1 MDHLPDHWLL
11 DSLFDGVL
19 LLDHDCQVLEINRA
33 AEELLRLPRAQAQGK
48 LVSEQIAALPAEWL
62 RICRE
67 VREGGE
73 AQPLPPAGI
82 APAEAEARI
91 FEGAAHPSPSGAVAL
106 IFREVTECAEAE
118 ETLRLRDRAMAASTN
133 GIILTD
139 ASDPTNPIIY
149 VNPAFE
155 QISGYSREEVIG
167 RNCRFLQGEDRDQP
181 EIQQLRS
188 AIREGRACDVVL
200 RNYRKD
206 GSLFWN
212 DLRVAPVLDEQGRI
226 THFVGIQQDVTERR
240 QAEEELVQR
249 NEELKSARDQLQ
261 VRNLELADATRAK
274 DRFMATMSHEMRTP
288 LNAILGYVELL
299 EMGISGEL
307 NEMQRF
313 QIERIRTTG
322 RQLLDLVNDV
332 LDLTRADVARLDLE
346 LRPINLAA
354 VLEET
359 LILIEPQTTAKG
371 IELRVERI
379 DECPLV
385 VADLRRL
392 RQVLTNMLSNAVK
405 FTERGSI
412 LIRCESEA
420 DERVLVSVTDTGIGI
435 AAEDLPHIF
444 SEFYQ
449 VDSGLTREHGG
460 TGLGLAITQRL
471 MRLMDGEV
479 SVASEPGVGST
490 FTLAL
495 RRAADAP
502 EPLADANRTVEAPAP
517 RPGTSAPEPAP
528 AEKPRVVVFGES
540 RETLERLASEL
551 EPSVQVVGTTD
562 AGEVADV
569 VLRESAALV
578 VLDVACHN
586 GIGWEA
592 AHALRENP
600 QFDGIAVLL
609 LPCLPPP
616 NAGGLPG
623 ALDLGLVAVVPKPLS
638 AARLR
643 REVEIA
649 AGSNHP
655 GETAGIGGW
664 LVGEEGASPCEVLV
678 VDDDPDARRI
688 AARVLERAGAR
699 VRMAADG
706 ESGLAEM
713 RIQRPDVAVLDLMM
727 PVLDGFGVLAAMR
740 ADPALRDIPVV
751 VLTAKDLSEDERRFL
766 ARTAERVLQ
775 KGEHRLSDVA
785 SLILRATVAPRG
797 DAAAD
802 EASA

>member
-19 LLDHDCQVLEINRA
+19 LLGGDCRVLEINRA
-33 AEELLRLPRAQAQGK
+33 AEELLRLPHSEARGK
-48 LVSEQIAALPAEWL
+48 IVGEELSAPPAEWI
-62 RICRE
+62 RVCRRVME
-67 VREGGE
+67 TGE
-73 AQPLPPAGI
+73 AQPLPQAGI
-82 APAEAEARI
+82 APAEAEVRI
-91 FEGAAHPSPSGAVAL
+91 FEGEAHPSPTGGVAM
-106 IFREVTECAEAE
+106 IFREVTAREEAE
-118 ETLRLRDRAMAASTN
+118 ETLRLRDRAMAASSN

-139 ASDPTNPIIY
+139 ATQPGNPIIY

-155 QISGYSREEVIG
+155 QITGYTAQEVIG

-181 EIQQLRS
+181 EIHQLRA

-206 GSLFWN
+206 GTLFWN
-212 DLRVAPVLDEQGRI
+212 DLHIAPVLDEEGRI

-249 NEELKSARDQLQ
+249 NAELKSARDQLQ
-261 VRNLELADATRAK
+261 GRNLELADATRAK

-299 EMGISGEL
+299 EMGISGAL
-307 NEMQRF
+307 SEMQRF
-313 QIERIRTTG
+313 QIERIRATG

-354 VLEET
+354 AIEET
-359 LILIEPQTTAKG
+359 LILVEPQTSAKG
-371 IELRVERI
+371 IELQVEQL
-379 DECPLV
+379 EQCPLV
-385 VADLRRL
+385 IADLRRL
-392 RQVLTNMLSNAVK
+392 RQVLTNLLSNAVK
-405 FTERGSI
+405 FTDSGSI
-412 LIRCESEA
+412 LIRCETQGE
-420 DERVLVSVTDTGIGI
+420 EGVLVSVTDTGIGI
-435 AAEDLPHIF
+435 AAEELPQIF

-460 TGLGLAITQRL
+460 TGLGLAIARRLARL
-471 MRLMDGEV
+471 MGGEV
-479 SVASEPGVGST
+479 SATSEPGVGST

-495 RRAADAP
+495 RRAADLP
-502 EPLADANRTVEAPAP
+502 EEDPDAGSPKEAP
-517 RPGTSAPEPAP
+517 TSTSDVPTPKPAG
-528 AEKPRVVVFGES
+528 KPVVVVFGES
-540 RETLERLASEL
+540 MATLDRLASEL
-551 EPSVQVVGTTD
+551 QPNVRVVGTTD
-562 AGEVADV
+562 VGEVSEVA
-569 VLRESAALV
+569 LRESAALV

-600 QFDGIAVLL
+600 RFDGIAVLL
-609 LPCLPPP
+609 LPCLPSPSD
-616 NAGGLPG
+616 GRLPG

-638 AARLR
+638 ATRLR
-643 REVEIA
+643 HEVQLA

-655 GETAGIGGW
+655 GGTGGIGGW
-664 LVGEEGASPCEVLV
+664 LTREEGATPCDVLV
-678 VDDDPDARRI
+678 VGDDPDARRI

-699 VRMAADG
+699 VRMAPDG
-706 ESGLAEM
+706 ESGLTEM
-713 RIQRPDVAVLDLMM
+713 RRQRPDVAVLDLMM

-751 VLTAKDLSEDERRFL
+751 VLTAKDLSDDERRFL

-785 SLILRATVAPRG
+785 SLILRATAPQREE
-797 DAAAD
+797 AAAG
-802 EASA
+802 EAGA